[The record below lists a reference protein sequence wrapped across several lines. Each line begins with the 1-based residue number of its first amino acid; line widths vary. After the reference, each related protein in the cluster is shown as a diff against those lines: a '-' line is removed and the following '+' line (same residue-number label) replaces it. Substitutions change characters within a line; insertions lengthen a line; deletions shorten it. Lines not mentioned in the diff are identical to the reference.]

1 MEEIFDLR
9 AQIDFDHKKYRIYA
23 VFRELFENAI
33 ENQQF
38 CPETVFLRLESAPT
52 HDFWSHFGKFAE
64 NQRKII
70 DFRFQN

>member
-33 ENQQF
+33 ENHFFDQKQ
-38 CPETVFLRLESAPT
+38 VF
-52 HDFWSHFGKFAE
+52 
-64 NQRKII
+64 
-70 DFRFQN
+70 